1 MYNLPL
7 KLNYFWQ
14 NKFLLR
20 EEVEE
25 VEVGVVEEAVG
36 EVAVELVVHQ
46 LR

>member
-7 KLNYFWQ
+7 KLKYFWQ

-20 EEVEE
+20 EEVE
-25 VEVGVVEEAVG
+25 VGVGVEEAVG